1 MREYEVKVIVTNTH
15 YITVEAEDKY
25 DARSQGEVYGYAS
38 GGEATSTSVEID
50 SVTTKKTKKYKNL
63 DHFSAWFDFGG
74 KR

>member
-50 SVTTKKTKKYKNL
+50 SVTTKKTKKYKKPLWLLILKQKIQKN
-63 DHFSAWFDFGG
+63 
-74 KR
+74 